1 MGLIQKIN
9 YFREFGSFLFF
20 FCVNKIEMKGLFV
33 FVVVVAFASAEDSCH
48 RACPEM
54 WSPVCS
60 TDGRTLPSRCE
71 FEVYQCEKAKID
83 LEIAVAYQGECKEAE
98 TGCPMV
104 CPTIFA
110 PVCGSDGQTYDNEC
124 KLEYA
129 SCRAFK
135 EDGVEIHLEHE
146 GSCVAAAEVDEEC
159 PIFCPSDW
167 APVCGSN
174 GKTYS
179 NKCRLEVASCRAL
192 QQDAPAIELVHDGV
206 CKTPKV
212 VERRSEEGCLKVC
225 NRIYAPVCASDKTT
239 HNNKCLFE
247 VYQCEQASNGVE
259 VALVHNG
266 RCESKKRAAA
276 GEGCLRVC
284 NRIYAP
290 VCASDGTTHN
300 NKCLYEVYQC
310 EQASNGKEVTLV
322 HQGRCQRSVFTD
334 KREEGC
340 IKPCSKMLKPVC
352 ASNGQTFGNKCLFEV
367 FQCMVAKDGDEVVLA
382 HDGPCGKVDKK
393 EEEECNRACP
403 KIIKPVCASNGQTFD
418 NKCLF
423 EAFQCYVAKQG
434 DEVALAHDGP
444 C

>member
-9 YFREFGSFLFF
+9 YFREFGSFLFVF
-20 FCVNKIEMKGLFV
+20 FCVNKIEMKGLFA

-110 PVCGSDGQTYDNEC
+110 SVCGSDGQTYDNEC

-129 SCRAFK
+129 SCRAFR

-179 NKCRLEVASCRAL
+179 NECRLEVASCRAL
-192 QQDAPAIELVHDGV
+192 QQDTPAIELVHDGV

-212 VERRSEEGCLKVC
+212 VERRSAEGCLKVC

-247 VYQCEQASNGVE
+247 VYQCEQASNGIE
-259 VALVHNG
+259 VVLVRNG
-266 RCESKKRAAA
+266 RCE
-276 GEGCLRVC
+276 
-284 NRIYAP
+284 P
-290 VCASDGTTHN
+290 
-300 NKCLYEVYQC
+300 
-310 EQASNGKEVTLV
+310 
-322 HQGRCQRSVFTD
+322 SVFTD

-382 HDGPCGKVDKK
+382 HDGPCGKVDQK